1 MNCMLMLFLFTLTVT
16 QISSINKYKED
27 VQSSPFRMNKIN
39 QIWHKASKRLKGH
52 MLADLYADLKIQDG
66 LELQL
71 KRLKS
76 EDMDKGG
83 MKEAEV
89 RIKLRDIV
97 NKYNLQD
104 VIHIPDVTGTNEAF
118 SNDIPPDFKDKKL
131 QKLWEKAGDS
141 GFSDEEMENLKKEF
155 WHQQLKLD
163 EYDLLKDG
171 FKSISDLDMI
181 DNSLD
186 GFNYDKKNKNLKS
199 MNKDIKDGYEN
210 LATLGSKKHFED
222 DELEFKDKRVYEL
235 YAMARKSNMTEAE
248 LQSFM
253 EELRHFEHRID
264 KHEYLKEEVQIAE
277 NVLGRETKDGEMPQK
292 HVLLKQKAN
301 EYGSKVKKYHAELQK
316 KVNKA
321 LAGHIEL

>member
-1 MNCMLMLFLFTLTVT
+1 
-16 QISSINKYKED
+16 
-27 VQSSPFRMNKIN
+27 
-39 QIWHKASKRLKGH
+39 

-141 GFSDEEMENLKKEF
+141 GFS
-155 WHQQLKLD
+155 
-163 EYDLLKDG
+163 
-171 FKSISDLDMI
+171 
-181 DNSLD
+181 
-186 GFNYDKKNKNLKS
+186 
-199 MNKDIKDGYEN
+199 
-210 LATLGSKKHFED
+210 
-222 DELEFKDKRVYEL
+222 
-235 YAMARKSNMTEAE
+235 
-248 LQSFM
+248 
-253 EELRHFEHRID
+253 
-264 KHEYLKEEVQIAE
+264 
-277 NVLGRETKDGEMPQK
+277 
-292 HVLLKQKAN
+292 
-301 EYGSKVKKYHAELQK
+301 
-316 KVNKA
+316 
-321 LAGHIEL
+321 